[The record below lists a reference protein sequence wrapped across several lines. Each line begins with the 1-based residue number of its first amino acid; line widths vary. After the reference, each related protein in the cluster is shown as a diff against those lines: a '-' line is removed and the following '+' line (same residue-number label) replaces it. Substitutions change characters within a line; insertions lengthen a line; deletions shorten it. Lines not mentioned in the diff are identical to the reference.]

1 MANKK
6 PFPQKLKSPA
16 EYMIENI
23 EKHTI
28 ALEGL
33 LDVVKEIDSKVDKM
47 IAEVNI
53 YKKHYELWDKDKRTN
68 DGSSASG
75 EDRTI

>member
-1 MANKK
+1 MADRK
-6 PFPQKLKSPA
+6 PFPRKLKSPA

-28 ALEGL
+28 VLEGL

-47 IAEVNI
+47 IEEADV

>member
-1 MANKK
+1 MADKK
-6 PFPQKLKSPA
+6 QFPQKLKPPM
-16 EYMIENI
+16 EYMIEKI

-28 ALEGL
+28 VLEGL
-33 LDVVKEIDSKVDKM
+33 LDIVKEIDSKVDKM
-47 IAEVNI
+47 IAEVNV
-53 YKKHYELWDKDKRTN
+53 YKAHYALWDKGKRN

>member
-1 MANKK
+1 MADKK

-28 ALEGL
+28 VLEGL

-47 IAEVNI
+47 IEEADV
-53 YKKHYELWDKDKRTN
+53 YKRHYELWDKDKRTN
-68 DGSSASG
+68 DGSSTSG

>member
-1 MANKK
+1 MADKK

-47 IAEVNI
+47 IEEADV
-53 YKKHYELWDKDKRTN
+53 YKRHYALWDKDKRTN

-75 EDRTI
+75 KDRTI